1 MLQSGEWRQPIAH
14 DHVGFLDRLQP
25 ADGEQSSV
33 SGAPPTKITVPTPAG
48 CFIVTREGNGWHT
61 MIRGYR
67 RNQLVTLRDTSGRYN
82 QSTVTEIITLSRPA
96 MHDQ

>member
-1 MLQSGEWRQPIAH
+1 
-14 DHVGFLDRLQP
+14 
-25 ADGEQSSV
+25 
-33 SGAPPTKITVPTPAG
+33 
-48 CFIVTREGNGWHT
+48 